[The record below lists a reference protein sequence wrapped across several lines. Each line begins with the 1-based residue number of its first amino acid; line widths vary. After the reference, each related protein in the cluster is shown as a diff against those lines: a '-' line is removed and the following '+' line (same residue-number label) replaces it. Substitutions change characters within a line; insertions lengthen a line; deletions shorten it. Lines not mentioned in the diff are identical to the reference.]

1 MGGLPEVTTTDP
13 LPIQGTMTQED
24 ALEPSAG
31 CEESQLADN
40 VFIELPII
48 EESELL
54 SLAVVQGPLAQ
65 LGAFFL
71 SLLSVLAQS

>member
-1 MGGLPEVTTTDP
+1 MGGLPEVATTDI
-13 LPIQGTMTQED
+13 LPIQEPMTEED
-24 ALEPSAG
+24 PLELSAS

-54 SLAVVQGPLAQ
+54 SLAVVQGLLAQ
-65 LGAFFL
+65 LSAFLL